1 MKVLCIWHATD
12 SELRQVRNSLPQA
25 AEVVAARGEYFSR
38 FEATYSDLASHA
50 IDAEVFIGFALPKG
64 ILEIAEKLKFFC
76 WLHSGCDDLDHIG
89 ALSHFRQRGIK
100 LANIRGANAVAVAE
114 QALMFALALA
124 KKTVFKHQV
133 AQEGRRLFPL
143 YADEYRSAV
152 LSGRTI
158 GIIGV
163 GSIGGR
169 IARHAKGFD
178 MTVLGVRRNK
188 HQPVEHVDRMYGIDE
203 LHSVLAK
210 CDYVVLAAPSTSET
224 TQFFGRPEMEAMK
237 RTAFLINVSRG
248 SLVQEQALHEALTS
262 GLLRGYGA
270 DVWHRYE
277 YGRTFP
283 MGFLPRLEVHKHPNV
298 ICSNDQAANA
308 DDVLE
313 RNIHWGTQS
322 VCDFLEGRPISRE
335 VDLGLG
341 Y

>member
-1 MKVLCIWHATD
+1 MKVLCLWHATY
-12 SELRQVRNSLPQA
+12 SELAQIRSSLPEKT
-25 AEVVAARGEYFSR
+25 EVIAPRGEYFSR
-38 FEATYSDLASHA
+38 FEASFSDVAPHA
-50 IDAEVFIGFALPKG
+50 IDADVFIGFALPKG

-89 ALSHFRQRGIK
+89 ALSQFRQGGVK

-114 QALMFALALA
+114 QAMMFVLALA
-124 KKTVFKHQV
+124 KKAVFKHQV

-143 YADEYRSAV
+143 YADEYRSAM

-158 GIIGV
+158 GIIGI
-163 GSIGGR
+163 GSIGSR

-188 HQPVEHVDRMYGIDE
+188 DQPVEHVDSMYGIDE

-210 CDYVVLAAPSTSET
+210 CDYVVLAAPSTNET
-224 TQFFGRPEMEAMK
+224 AQFFGRPEIAAMK

-277 YGRTFP
+277 YGRSFP

-313 RNIHWGTQS
+313 RNIQWGTQS
-322 VCDFLEGRPISRE
+322 VCDYIEGKPISRE
-335 VDLGLG
+335 VNLKLG